1 VTAAFE
7 DYLETLADGIE
18 QNGYGIAQKS
28 VTSNLGAHRAG
39 IPIQLHGQMNGP
51 RIWLNMYIS
60 IDINVSIKENS
71 LPWDLWVF
79 FQALGDHMVGQYTQT
94 IHTKEGLEIK
104 GLSLGYDT
112 Q

>member
-1 VTAAFE
+1 LGGPKVIKSFFCVTAAFE

-60 IDINVSIKENS
+60 IDINLLVKDNS
-71 LPWDLWVF
+71 L
-79 FQALGDHMVGQYTQT
+79 
-94 IHTKEGLEIK
+94 
-104 GLSLGYDT
+104 S
-112 Q
+112 